1 MTFNWLA
8 VTHLSRNH
16 HYLLHCYTHHNLQ
29 FLIYTDEHEE
39 PIIANMGQVDKRL
52 LKKNIF

>member
-52 LKKNIF
+52 